1 MSLRFFILRR
11 LLYILPTMV
20 LVSIAV
26 FSILQLIPGN
36 PLDAVLSINADE
48 ETRAAVTKEYGFDLP
63 LPLQYLKWVS
73 RAVRGD
79 LGRSILLTKPVST
92 IIGEALPRTIY
103 LAVGGMLIAI
113 CLSFPLGIFAAVKR
127 KTWVDYTAQVTALV
141 GLSLP
146 AFWAALMLMLFLG
159 LKLGWLP
166 VVGYTAPTEN
176 FLGFLHHLILPAFT
190 LGLELIGVQ
199 TRMTRST
206 MLEELNKDY
215 VQTHR
220 SQGLSESRIVGFY
233 ALKNAMIPTLTIVSL
248 RFAALLGGT
257 AVIESIFAWP
267 GIGQMIL
274 SAIRTKDYP
283 VVQGGVLIL
292 SFTFIF
298 INLIVDVLYKW
309 LDPRIKLE

>member
-1 MSLRFFILRR
+1 MSLRLFILRR
-11 LLYILPTMV
+11 LLYMLPTMV
-20 LVSIAV
+20 LVTIAV

-36 PLDAVLSINADE
+36 PADALIPIGADE
-48 ETRAAVTKEYGFDLP
+48 KVREATIKEYGFDLP
-63 LPLQYLKWVS
+63 LPLQYLRWISK
-73 RAVRGD
+73 AVRGD
-79 LGRSILLTKPVST
+79 LGRSILLTKPVSI
-92 IIGEALPRTIY
+92 IIGECLPRTIY
-103 LAVGGMLIAI
+103 LAVGGMFIAI

-127 KTWVDYTAQVTALV
+127 KTWVDYSAQVTALV

-146 AFWAALMLMLFLG
+146 AFWAALMLMLLVG
-159 LKLGWLP
+159 LKLKWLP

-176 FLGFLHHLILPAFT
+176 FLGFLYHLILPAFT

-220 SQGLSESRIVGFY
+220 SQGLPERRIVGFY

-257 AVIESIFAWP
+257 AVIESIFAYP

-298 INLIVDVLYKW
+298 INLIVDILYKW